1 MIHLFRKLTDR
12 IRNQDRLQAM
22 RHYRVEYI
30 IQFKEEV
37 AHYFAIEIL
46 AYSERDARKR
56 IAEDIK
62 ISVHSVKKA

>member
-1 MIHLFRKLTDR
+1 MIQLFRKLTDR
-12 IRNQDRLQAM
+12 IRATNRLYAM
-22 RHYRVEYI
+22 RHYHVEYI
-30 IQFKEEV
+30 ITFKDEV

-62 ISVHSVKKA
+62 IKVHQVKKA